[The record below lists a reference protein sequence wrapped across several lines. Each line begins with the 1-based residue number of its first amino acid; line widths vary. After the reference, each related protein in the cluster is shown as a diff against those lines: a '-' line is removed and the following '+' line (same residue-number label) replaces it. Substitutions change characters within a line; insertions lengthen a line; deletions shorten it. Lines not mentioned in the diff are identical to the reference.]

1 MKITME
7 NENDIC
13 RFKLNNS
20 KQISLVLKQGMKAYL
35 QVKHR
40 NKSIKYTNKRTVSR
54 KKFHFLA
61 VGGQY
66 TAVARKYFSLHKLH
80 VGQSQSQN
88 CSQSSM
94 KFTYLHTQQL
104 SWNCRSTKNL
114 ANFKLLQLQYLK
126 CVVQNSTSI
135 NMAREQDEKVLKL
148 EDNWTTKKHMV

>member
-1 MKITME
+1 ME

-61 VGGQY
+61 VGDNIQLLPGSIFLFINCMLGNLNHR
-66 TAVARKYFSLHKLH
+66 TAAKVA
-80 VGQSQSQN
+80 
-88 CSQSSM
+88 
-94 KFTYLHTQQL
+94 
-104 SWNCRSTKNL
+104 
-114 ANFKLLQLQYLK
+114 
-126 CVVQNSTSI
+126 
-135 NMAREQDEKVLKL
+135 
-148 EDNWTTKKHMV
+148 